1 MAPFPLTHKAISPY
15 ASHATKGILSSYQEM
30 VGVVRVLTGLIG
42 LQGGRT
48 VRINRVHVYKILLP
62 FQGDFYSAR
71 KKSAYAEN
79 IIVEVVADKWGIRGY
94 GEGAPRQDETGES
107 QASAAKKATDL
118 INGTSFP
125 WELSDVS
132 QIRDFVDGLPE
143 EKGYSTAIC
152 AVEMAL
158 WDAVTKTQDR
168 YITEYFPGGYYADTI
183 HYGFTIPLAQKVS
196 ILEICKWISDMGI
209 KHLRIKMGEDF
220 QRNKKT
226 IETVRSVCGDDCEL
240 RIDPNGVWN
249 QHIAFQHIPLIKEHK
264 IKVVEEPM
272 EKDDPGLGEFAEII
286 RSMGVLLMACQ
297 SAPTLKDIEK
307 LIKKGYHQMINVKL
321 SRSGGF
327 HRTLRIIDY
336 LRNSG
341 IFFQIGCNLG
351 ESGILSAAGRALCLL
366 CKDAMYYDGSYDRFL
381 LKENITADDVSFGLG
396 GEAGPL
402 NGPGLG
408 VKVNSEALEHL
419 CDETEIV
426 TVARE

>member
-1 MAPFPLTHKAISPY
+1 
-15 ASHATKGILSSYQEM
+15 
-30 VGVVRVLTGLIG
+30 
-42 LQGGRT
+42 

-62 FQGDFYSAR
+62 FQGDFFSAR
-71 KKSAYAEN
+71 KKSAYAKN
-79 IIVEVVADKWGIRGY
+79 IMVEIVGDKRDIRGY

-107 QASAAKKATDL
+107 QASAAKKATEL
-118 INGTSFP
+118 IKRTSFP

-132 QIRDFVDGLPE
+132 QIRDFVDSLPNQ
-143 EKGYSTAIC
+143 KRYNSAIC

-158 WDAVTKTQDR
+158 YDALGKRQDT
-168 YITEYFPGGYYADTI
+168 YITEYFPRDYYADTI

-196 ILEICKWISDMGI
+196 TLEICKWINDMGI
-209 KHLRIKMGEDF
+209 KHLRIKMGKDF
-220 QRNKKT
+220 EQNKRA
-226 IETVRSVCGDDCEL
+226 IETVRSVCGDDSEL

-249 QHIAFQHIPLIKEHK
+249 QHIAFQHIPLIKEYK

-286 RSMGVLLMACQ
+286 RSMDILLMACQ

-307 LIKKGYHQMINVKL
+307 VIKKGYHQMINIKL

-327 HRTLRIIDY
+327 RRTLRIVDY

-341 IFFQIGCNLG
+341 ISFQIGCNLG
-351 ESGILSAAGRALCLL
+351 ESGILSAAGRGLCLL

-408 VKVNSEALEHL
+408 VKVNSKALEQL
-419 CDETEIV
+419 CTKTEIL
-426 TVARE
+426 TVSRS

>member
-1 MAPFPLTHKAISPY
+1 M
-15 ASHATKGILSSYQEM
+15 
-30 VGVVRVLTGLIG
+30 
-42 LQGGRT
+42 
-48 VRINRVHVYKILLP
+48 RINRVHVYKILLP
-62 FQGDFYSAR
+62 FQGDFFSAR
-71 KKSAYAEN
+71 KKSAYAKN
-79 IIVEVVADKWGIRGY
+79 IMVEIVGDKRDIRGY

-107 QASAAKKATDL
+107 QASAAKKATEL
-118 INGTSFP
+118 IKRTSFP

-132 QIRDFVDGLPE
+132 QIRDFVDSLPNQ
-143 EKGYSTAIC
+143 KRYNSAIC

-158 WDAVTKTQDR
+158 YDALGKRQDT
-168 YITEYFPGGYYADTI
+168 YITEYFPRDYYADTI

-196 ILEICKWISDMGI
+196 TLEICKWINDMGI
-209 KHLRIKMGEDF
+209 KHLRIKMGKDF
-220 QRNKKT
+220 EQNKRA
-226 IETVRSVCGDDCEL
+226 IETVRSVCGDDSEL

-249 QHIAFQHIPLIKEHK
+249 QHIAFQHIPLIKEYK

-286 RSMGVLLMACQ
+286 RSMDILLMACQ

-307 LIKKGYHQMINVKL
+307 VIKKGYHQMINIKL

-327 HRTLRIIDY
+327 RRTLRIVDY

-341 IFFQIGCNLG
+341 ISFQIGCNLG
-351 ESGILSAAGRALCLL
+351 ESGILSAAGRGLCLL

-408 VKVNSEALEHL
+408 VKVNSKALEQL
-419 CDETEIV
+419 CTKTEIL
-426 TVARE
+426 TVSRS